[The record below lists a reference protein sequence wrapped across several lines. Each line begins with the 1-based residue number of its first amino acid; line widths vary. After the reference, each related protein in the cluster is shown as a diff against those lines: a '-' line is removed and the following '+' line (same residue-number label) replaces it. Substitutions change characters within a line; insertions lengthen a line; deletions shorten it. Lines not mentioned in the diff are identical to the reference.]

1 MVIAIDA
8 VQCSAQA
15 ETTEHWQT
23 KFADYV
29 FSDEPKQDRSIMAP
43 ARGIFCGLLLSG
55 ALWVGLVAA
64 ARMVLTAMR

>member
-8 VQCSAQA
+8 VHCSAQA

-23 KFADYV
+23 KFTDYV
-29 FSDEPKQDRSIMAP
+29 FSEEPKQGAEIMAP

-64 ARMVLTAMR
+64 ARIVLTAMR